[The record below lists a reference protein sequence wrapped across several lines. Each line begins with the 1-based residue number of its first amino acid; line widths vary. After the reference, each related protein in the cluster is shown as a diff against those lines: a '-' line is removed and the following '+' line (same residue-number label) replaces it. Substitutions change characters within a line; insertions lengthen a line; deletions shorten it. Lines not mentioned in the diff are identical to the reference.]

1 MPGAKAAAT
10 AAAFFALVVVVAAGA
25 FVAARDDRPAPTTT
39 TTTTTTSTTAATT
52 VDDLARA
59 IASSLGDGL
68 DVPLTSTEARCVA
81 DGLVSLLGLTR
92 SEALAA
98 EASTVSD
105 DERSALVR
113 TVVGCLPPD
122 KAAALLGSNPSTT
135 VVAELPGEGTDL

>member
-1 MPGAKAAAT
+1 MPGAKPAAT
-10 AAAFFALVVVVAAGA
+10 AAGFFALVVFVAAGA
-25 FVAARDDRPAPTTT
+25 FVAARDDRPAPTT

-68 DVPLTSTEARCVA
+68 DAPLTSTEARCVA
-81 DGLVSLLGLTR
+81 DRLVSLLGLTR

-98 EASTVSD
+98 EASTVTD

-113 TVVGCLPPD
+113 TVVDCLPPD
-122 KAAALLGSNPSTT
+122 KAAALLSSNPSTT
-135 VVAELPGEGTDL
+135 AVVELPGEGTDL